1 MDDDRIIVVAEI
13 QRLLGTMDND
23 QLNDVLGFIQ
33 HCQNVEK
40 FTCPREKALIEIKEA
55 LKSGYSF

>member
-13 QRLLGTMDND
+13 QRLLGSMDNE

-33 HCQNVEK
+33 HCQNIDE
-40 FTCPREKALIEIKEA
+40 FTCPKEKALHEINEA
-55 LKSGYSF
+55 LKTGYNF

>member
-13 QRLLGTMDND
+13 QRLLGSMDAE

-33 HCQNVEK
+33 HCQNIDE
-40 FTCPREKALIEIKEA
+40 FTSPKEKALYEINEA
-55 LKSGYSF
+55 LKTGYSF